1 MTKIT
6 TTALLVGAVA
16 ILAAPAVA
24 QTAPQAAQAQI
35 VPLSQ
40 AVATAESQLGARAFD
55 AELDRSGDQL
65 VYEVD
70 LVKAGRPIEAHI
82 DAASGRLIRQT
93 TPTRLRIP
101 FANQD
106 AKAAQGAPRSLSE
119 TIGLIE
125 RSTRGRVTEIGL
137 ERAGGRHYY
146 EVELAGAADRDV
158 RVDLMTGAI
167 TPVIDD

>member
-1 MTKIT
+1 MTKT
-6 TTALLVGAVA
+6 TTALFVGAAV
-16 ILAAPAVA
+16 ILAAPAMA
-24 QTAPQAAQAQI
+24 QSAVQAAQPRI
-35 VPLSQ
+35 VSLSQ
-40 AVATAESQLGARAFD
+40 AVATAETELGARAFD
-55 AELDRSGDQL
+55 AELDRSGGQL

-82 DAASGRLIRQT
+82 DATTGRLIRHT

-119 TIGLIE
+119 TIELIE
-125 RSTRGRVTEIGL
+125 RSTHGRVTEIGL

-146 EVELAGAADRDV
+146 DVELAGAADRDV